1 MGDAF
6 DLQVV
11 RRMLELQL
19 RLMRTDWRRQFRIP
33 CSLQPNG
40 RREYR
45 VYRKSKDKKVKAV
58 MFLLTG
64 VIELVEEL
72 YHYFCLTKDL
82 GFVKKHLG
90 TLERG
95 LCFAERFLDGN
106 GRLWGDVYYEDQVIK
121 DGANA
126 QAQAFAV
133 HSFELMARL
142 EAIAGAPE
150 KADRYAA
157 LANKMRHNYIQPIP
171 EGYWSERDGRY
182 VDWIDRQGA
191 AHDHILC

>member
-1 MGDAF
+1 MRRALLYARKKRLREGYVLSTLETKFYGGTYPAVDHEFHIRGRVAMGDAF

-82 GFVKKHLG
+82 GFVKSIWALWSAG
-90 TLERG
+90 
-95 LCFAERFLDGN
+95 FALQSGFWMGMAAF
-106 GRLWGDVYYEDQVIK
+106 GAMCIMKIK
-121 DGANA
+121 
-126 QAQAFAV
+126 
-133 HSFELMARL
+133 S
-142 EAIAGAPE
+142 
-150 KADRYAA
+150 
-157 LANKMRHNYIQPIP
+157 
-171 EGYWSERDGRY
+171 
-182 VDWIDRQGA
+182 
-191 AHDHILC
+191 